1 MSDPVVAPR
10 DALKGVAVALSVS
23 ESDDLG
29 RLGLTPRHAEFA
41 IGELTRAVLVA
52 GGSLVYGGRVHP
64 SGFTQFLMHEVR
76 RYGLGRHC
84 LTLCL
89 AHPEHSNLS
98 PSEVNDLDRELG
110 TVGRV
115 VRLTPDGQQITT
127 EESPAEAADETT
139 NIESSYS
146 ALRRY
151 MAMISDARVVLG
163 GRLADFAGAMPG
175 VAEEALETLHHDEP
189 LYVAGGFG
197 GAAALVAQVL
207 GLADFSW
214 APDDFPTHPSDSRVT
229 YAEEQLRAM
238 AGSVPGNGLDADQNA
253 QLACTHRPGDV
264 ASLVVLGL
272 SRTIGNR
279 STG

>member
-29 RLGLTPRHAEFA
+29 RLGLTRRHAEFA

-64 SGFTQFLMHEVR
+64 SGFTQFLTHEVR

-89 AHPEHSNLS
+89 AHPEHSDLS

-110 TVGRV
+110 TVGRL
-115 VRLTPDGQQITT
+115 VRLTPDGEQITT
-127 EESPAEAADETT
+127 EESSAEEADDV
-139 NIESSYS
+139 ESSYT

-151 MAMISDARVVLG
+151 MAIISDARVVLG

-214 APDDFPTHPSDSRVT
+214 APDDFPSHTSDRRITH
-229 YAEEQLRAM
+229 AEEQLGAM
-238 AGSVPGNGLDADQNA
+238 AGSVRSNGLDADQNA

>member
-89 AHPEHSNLS
+89 AHPEHSDLS

-110 TVGRV
+110 TVGRL
-115 VRLTPDGQQITT
+115 VRLTPDGEQITT
-127 EESPAEAADETT
+127 EESSDEKADDV
-139 NIESSYS
+139 ESSYT

-151 MAMISDARVVLG
+151 MAIISDARVVLG

-214 APDDFPTHPSDSRVT
+214 APDDFPSHTSDRRITH
-229 YAEEQLRAM
+229 AEEQLGAM
-238 AGSVPGNGLDADQNA
+238 AGSARGNGLDADQNA